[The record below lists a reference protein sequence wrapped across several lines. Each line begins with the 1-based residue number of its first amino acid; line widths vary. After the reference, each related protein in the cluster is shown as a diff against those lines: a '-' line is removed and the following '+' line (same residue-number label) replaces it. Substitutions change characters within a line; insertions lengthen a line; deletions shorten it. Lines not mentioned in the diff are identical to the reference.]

1 MRADTLL
8 LEGLGLSAE
17 KKSSSN
23 VMRAAEILVALGDAN
38 PPGLTLSDL
47 ATQLDDA
54 KSAVH
59 RALVALSQF
68 GLVEQS
74 GRRGAYRLGPG
85 IYALANKS
93 HSINDMVNFYRPA
106 LISISAQTG
115 LSSYLMVRSGLDSV
129 CLDVALGTLPMQA
142 LFEGVGGRLPLGVG
156 LGGVCVLAQ
165 MDVAARDRIIQ
176 INIDRYG
183 QWGVDTDTIRQEITM
198 LDAEGYVFGT
208 RKHRSGA
215 DIRTIA
221 FPAAKANTFNS
232 QAAISLLLPS
242 DIGKTE
248 LNDLVKS
255 LQKHLD

>member
-1 MRADTLL
+1 
-8 LEGLGLSAE
+8 
-17 KKSSSN
+17 
-23 VMRAAEILVALGDAN
+23 MRAAEILMALGDAN

-106 LISISAQTG
+106 LISISAETG

-129 CLDVALGTLPMQA
+129 CLDFALGTRPMQA

-165 MDVAARDRIIQ
+165 MEDAARDRIIE
-176 INIDRYG
+176 INTERYG
-183 QWGVDTDTIRQEITM
+183 QWGVDADIVMQEITM
-198 LDAEGYVFGT
+198 LKADGYVFGT
-208 RKHRSGA
+208 RKHGGGGE
-215 DIRTIA
+215 IKTIA
-221 FPAAKANTFNS
+221 LPAEKANIYNS
-232 QAAISLLLPS
+232 QAAISLLLPNEMDS
-242 DIGKTE
+242 TQ
-248 LNDLVKS
+248 LRAMVKS
-255 LQKHLD
+255 LEKHLQ

>member
-1 MRADTLL
+1 
-8 LEGLGLSAE
+8 LEDRKLSAE

-23 VMRAAEILVALGDAN
+23 VMRAAEILMALGDAN

-59 RALVALSQF
+59 RALVALGQF

-106 LISISAQTG
+106 LISISAETG

-129 CLDVALGTLPMQA
+129 CLDFALGTLPMQA

-165 MDVAARDRIIQ
+165 MEEAARDRIIE
-176 INIDRYG
+176 INTERYG
-183 QWGVDTDTIRQEITM
+183 QWGVEADTVMQEITM
-198 LDAEGYVFGT
+198 LKTEGYVFGT
-208 RKHRSGA
+208 RKHGGGGE
-215 DIRTIA
+215 IKTIA
-221 FPAAKANTFNS
+221 FPAEKANTFNS

-242 DIGKTE
+242 DTGIADLKT
-248 LNDLVKS
+248 LMRS
-255 LQKHLD
+255 LQRHLD